1 MDVARCSSHLLAGA
15 CRGTFAVVWFAALF
29 RPEVEH
35 VGRQSRARCQRR
47 FLQDGERKQ
56 KPPPK
61 ESAEE
66 LAECE
71 VSVRAFQHK
80 GFEHTEVEPNI

>member
-1 MDVARCSSHLLAGA
+1 MPSPCISLVNMLTH
-15 CRGTFAVVWFAALF
+15 
-29 RPEVEH
+29 
-35 VGRQSRARCQRR
+35 

-61 ESAEE
+61 ESSEE

-71 VSVRAFQHK
+71 VRVCGPGKLVSAEWTSLLVQQPW
-80 GFEHTEVEPNI
+80 TVVPVELQEIFATF